1 MLPRK
6 VNLTIATN
14 PAGLQLRLDAQPT
27 ATPLTFES
35 VVGIVRG
42 LEAPATQVSGGTTYE
57 FVSWS
62 DGGAANHNISTPAS
76 NTTYTATYRVATGGT
91 GTGLSATYYNN
102 IDFTGTTV
110 TRVDPTVDFAWGTGS
125 PAPPSAPT
133 RSAPAGPARSR
144 RSSRAP
150 IRSTP

>member
-1 MLPRK
+1 MRS
-6 VNLTIATN
+6 
-14 PAGLQLRLDAQPT
+14 RS

-42 LEAPATQVSGGTTYE
+42 LEAPATQMSGGTTYE

-62 DGGAANHNISTPAS
+62 DGGAASHNISTPAA

-91 GTGLSATYYNN
+91 GNGLSVTYYNN

-110 TRVDPTVDFAWGTGS
+110 TRVDPTVDFAWGAGS
-125 PAPPSAPT
+125 PAAAIGADTFSARWTGQVEAQFT
-133 RSAPAGPARSR
+133 RHLHVLHA
-144 RSSRAP
+144 
-150 IRSTP
+150 